1 MGGKEG
7 KKVEQTDQGE
17 EEVTGGVEL
26 LPVPLLSEVRH
37 PFPER
42 IQAHRRRLAVTSTS
56 AGTAAALLIPLHT
69 VHLLSL
75 SLNFFFLI
83 YPFSLLVGV
92 RQQKGERGRERE
104 MGEREGGL

>member
-42 IQAHRRRLAVTSTS
+42 LQAHRRRLAVTSTG
-56 AGTAAALLIPLHT
+56 AGTAAYDDAALLVPLHT
-69 VHLLSL
+69 VHLLSI
-75 SLNFFFLI
+75 SL
-83 YPFSLLVGV
+83 
-92 RQQKGERGRERE
+92 
-104 MGEREGGL
+104 

>member
-75 SLNFFFLI
+75 SELFFSN
-83 YPFSLLVGV
+83 FSLLSP
-92 RQQKGERGRERE
+92 RWCEAAERRARKRERE